1 MAEGQTITTYT
12 PDQTAVITAMFE
24 VGAHYGYTRS
34 KRHPSVAPFIYG
46 TKNQVEIFDLEK
58 TIDVLAPA
66 LAFVAKIAGEGKQL
80 LFVGTKHEAQAVIRE
95 LADSID
101 MPYVTTRWIGGTLTN
116 FAVIRARVERLGTL
130 LAQRESGE
138 LAQKYTKKERLLIDR
153 DIIRL
158 EKNFG
163 GVTMMKERPAALF
176 IIDPKKEQTAVREAR
191 HLGVP
196 IIALAGSDC
205 DLKEVEYPIPANDS
219 SRSSIHFFTK
229 QIADAYKK
237 GHGGAV

>member
-1 MAEGQTITTYT
+1 MSEEQATTTYT
-12 PDQTAVITAMFE
+12 ADQTAAITAMFE

-46 TKNQVEIFDLEK
+46 VKNQVEIFDLEK
-58 TIDVLAPA
+58 TLDVLAPA

-80 LFVGTKHEAQAVIRE
+80 LFVGTKHEAQGVIRE
-95 LADSID
+95 LAESIE
-101 MPYVTTRWIGGTLTN
+101 MPYVTTRWVGGSLTN
-116 FAVIRARVERLGTL
+116 FATIRVRVDKLGVL

-158 EKNFG
+158 EKSFG
-163 GVTMMKERPAALF
+163 GVTNMKEKPAAMF
-176 IIDPKKEQTAVREAR
+176 VVDPKKEQTAIREAR
-191 HLGVP
+191 QMGIPV
-196 IIALAGSDC
+196 IALAGSDC
-205 DLKEVEYPIPANDS
+205 NLKEVEYPIPANDS

-229 QIADAYKK
+229 QITDAYKK
-237 GHGGAV
+237 GHGGKA